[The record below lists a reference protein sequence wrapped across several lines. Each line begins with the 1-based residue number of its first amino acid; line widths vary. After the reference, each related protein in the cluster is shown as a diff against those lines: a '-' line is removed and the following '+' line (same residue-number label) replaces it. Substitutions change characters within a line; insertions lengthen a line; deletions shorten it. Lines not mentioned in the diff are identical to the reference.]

1 MARLSFIEADT
12 DERLKRALNAR
23 INVGNHEFFEMGDLV
38 LFKEDGKTRWS
49 GPSKVIGIDGE
60 KNSC

>member
-38 LFKEDGKTRWS
+38 LF
-49 GPSKVIGIDGE
+49 
-60 KNSC
+60 